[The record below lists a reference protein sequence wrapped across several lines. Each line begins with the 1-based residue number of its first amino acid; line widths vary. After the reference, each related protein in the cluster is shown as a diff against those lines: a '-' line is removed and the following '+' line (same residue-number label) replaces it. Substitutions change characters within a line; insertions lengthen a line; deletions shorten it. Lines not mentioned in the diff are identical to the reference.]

1 MSDRLPIVDRIGVL
15 RPLRVRDFRLLWT
28 GMTISLI
35 GDGVYVVSVAWQVYR
50 EMDATPA
57 AFAAVGIAW
66 TLPQV
71 LLLLATGALSD
82 RMDRRHLMIAGDL
95 IRFASIAT
103 IGLLSLDGSL
113 TVPILVALVA
123 VFGVGEAL
131 FGPAFLSIIPSIVP
145 EDLLVEANSVGQVMR
160 PVSMMVIGPLLG
172 GILVAFG
179 VGWAFLADALTFAV
193 SAVCIWLMRVRPTRD
208 ASAPKENITDDI
220 VEGIRYVRS
229 ETWILMAL
237 LAATVSLLCVWGP
250 WETLVPFI
258 VSEDLHGSGL
268 DLALVFGSGG
278 VASVA
283 VGVFM
288 AQRGSLPR
296 RPLTLMY
303 LAWAVGMLLTAG
315 FGLVTTVWQAMAVAF
330 VAEGAIALLVV
341 LWFTMLQ
348 RLVPSDLLG
357 RVSSLDWMISIAG
370 APLSFL
376 IVGPAANVF
385 GADKVLIAAGVL
397 GGAATLAFMFVP
409 GARGPERDGS
419 LEISGHAEATAD
431 AP

>member
-1 MSDRLPIVDRIGVL
+1 
-15 RPLRVRDFRLLWT
+15 
-28 GMTISLI
+28 MTISLI
-35 GDGVYVVSVAWQVYR
+35 GDGVYVVAVAWQVYR

-113 TVPILVALVA
+113 SVTILVALVA

-258 VSEDLHGSGL
+258 VSEDLHGSGF
-268 DLALVFGSGG
+268 DLALVFGAGG

-288 AQRGSLPR
+288 AQRGSLPK

-315 FGLVTTVWQAMAVAF
+315 FGLVTAVWQAMAVAF

-385 GADKVLIAAGVL
+385 GADTVLIAAGVL

-419 LEISGHAEATAD
+419 LEMSGHAEATAG

>member
-35 GDGVYVVSVAWQVYR
+35 GDGVYVVAVAWQVYR

-193 SAVCIWLMRVRPTRD
+193 SAVCIWLMRVRPT
-208 ASAPKENITDDI
+208 
-220 VEGIRYVRS
+220 
-229 ETWILMAL
+229 
-237 LAATVSLLCVWGP
+237 
-250 WETLVPFI
+250 
-258 VSEDLHGSGL
+258 
-268 DLALVFGSGG
+268 
-278 VASVA
+278 
-283 VGVFM
+283 
-288 AQRGSLPR
+288 
-296 RPLTLMY
+296 
-303 LAWAVGMLLTAG
+303 
-315 FGLVTTVWQAMAVAF
+315 
-330 VAEGAIALLVV
+330 
-341 LWFTMLQ
+341 
-348 RLVPSDLLG
+348 
-357 RVSSLDWMISIAG
+357 
-370 APLSFL
+370 
-376 IVGPAANVF
+376 
-385 GADKVLIAAGVL
+385 
-397 GGAATLAFMFVP
+397 
-409 GARGPERDGS
+409 
-419 LEISGHAEATAD
+419 
-431 AP
+431 

>member
-35 GDGVYVVSVAWQVYR
+35 GDGVYVVAVAWQVYR

>member
-1 MSDRLPIVDRIGVL
+1 MDRIGVL

-35 GDGVYVVSVAWQVYR
+35 GDGVYVVAVAWQVYR

>member
-1 MSDRLPIVDRIGVL
+1 
-15 RPLRVRDFRLLWT
+15 
-28 GMTISLI
+28 
-35 GDGVYVVSVAWQVYR
+35 
-50 EMDATPA
+50 
-57 AFAAVGIAW
+57 
-66 TLPQV
+66 
-71 LLLLATGALSD
+71 
-82 RMDRRHLMIAGDL
+82 
-95 IRFASIAT
+95 
-103 IGLLSLDGSL
+103 
-113 TVPILVALVA
+113 
-123 VFGVGEAL
+123 
-131 FGPAFLSIIPSIVP
+131 
-145 EDLLVEANSVGQVMR
+145 
-160 PVSMMVIGPLLG
+160 
-172 GILVAFG
+172 
-179 VGWAFLADALTFAV
+179 
-193 SAVCIWLMRVRPTRD
+193 
-208 ASAPKENITDDI
+208 
-220 VEGIRYVRS
+220 
-229 ETWILMAL
+229 MAL

-258 VSEDLHGSGL
+258 VSEDLHGSGF
-268 DLALVFGSGG
+268 DLALVFGAGG

-288 AQRGSLPR
+288 AQRGSLPK

-315 FGLVTTVWQAMAVAF
+315 FGLVTAVWQAMAVAF

-397 GGAATLAFMFVP
+397 GGAATIAFMFVP

-419 LEISGHAEATAD
+419 LEMSGHAEATAG